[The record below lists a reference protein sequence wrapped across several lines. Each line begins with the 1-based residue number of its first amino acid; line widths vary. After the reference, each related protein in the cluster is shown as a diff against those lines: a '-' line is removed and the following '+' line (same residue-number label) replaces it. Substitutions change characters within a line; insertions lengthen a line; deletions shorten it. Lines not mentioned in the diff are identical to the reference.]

1 MPVPKQAPK
10 PEVERIYKLVERIDD
25 GDIKIP
31 KFQRGFIWKEEQI
44 LYILESIYHG
54 YPIGSLLFWLTKTPM
69 KEERNLG
76 EFELPA
82 TPEQYPRNYVL
93 DGQQRLTSIYGVL
106 KWNKPEIADKLNVY
120 FDLEQGKFLH
130 YKDDDT
136 SDTHVPMNIL
146 FDTSKG
152 LDFRTK
158 LYERPDGVELL
169 KKYDV
174 LYEIFRE
181 YLVPVVTIGEKTI
194 EEVCP
199 IFERINSSGTQLDV
213 FDLMVAATWADDF
226 DLNDEINKV
235 KEALSKKNFENIRKS
250 AYLKM
255 IAGIKGYGVK
265 RDSLLRLR
273 KLPSKDLKD
282 LTTKAKLG
290 AERAIDFLSTDLSI
304 PSDAFLPYEDQL
316 VLFTYFFSKVPNP
329 SSNQLKCLRKWF
341 WQTGF
346 SEYFRG
352 AAEGTLQKNVHLMD
366 SLINEN
372 YDELNIRVSIVEND
386 LLKRQFTKNSAFCK
400 TFILML
406 MKEDPLNITNGE
418 KIDPN
423 IALSQYNK
431 KEFHHIFPQAFL
443 KAEGFTNE
451 KGNNICN
458 ICMLSSSQN
467 KIISDASPSE
477 YIPKFMAELGEH
489 AGRVLESNLIHECCF
504 PGLMSDD
511 YDKFLKK
518 RAELIIQKI
527 KLLTSP
533 EQIEIAPRITTQT
546 PLNLEY

>member
-1 MPVPKQAPK
+1 MPVLKQAPK
-10 PEVERIYKLVERIDD
+10 PDVERIYKLVDRIDS

-31 KFQRGFIWKEEQI
+31 KFQRGFIWTEDQV
-44 LYILESIYHG
+44 LYILESIYNG

-69 KEERNLG
+69 KEERDLG

-82 TPEQYPRNYVL
+82 TPDQYPRNYVL

-106 KWNKPEIADKLNVY
+106 KWDKPKTPHKLNVY
-120 FDLEQGKFLH
+120 FDLEQAKFFN
-130 YKDDDT
+130 YKDEIK
-136 SDTHVPMNIL
+136 DTHVPMNIL

-158 LYERPDGVELL
+158 IYERANGAELL
-169 KKYDV
+169 KQYDI
-174 LYEIFRE
+174 LYEVFRE
-181 YLVPVVTIGEKTI
+181 YLVPVVTISEKTI

-199 IFERINSSGTQLDV
+199 IFERINSTGTQLDV
-213 FDLMVAATWADDF
+213 FDLMVAAIWADDF

-235 KEALSKKNFENIRKS
+235 KEAISKKNFENVRKS

-273 KLPSKDLKD
+273 KLSSEELID
-282 LTTKAKLG
+282 LTTNAKLG

-329 SSNQLKCLRKWF
+329 SPDQLKCLRKWF

-366 SLINEN
+366 SLIDGD
-372 YDELNIRVSIVEND
+372 YDELNVRVSIVEND

-406 MKEDPLNITNGE
+406 MKEGPLNITNGE
-418 KIDPN
+418 RIDPS
-423 IALSQYNK
+423 IALSLYNK

-443 KAEGFTNE
+443 KSSGFTND

-467 KIISDASPSE
+467 KIISDNPPSE
-477 YIPKFMAELGEH
+477 YVPKFITDLGNQAE
-489 AGRVLESNLIHECCF
+489 RVFESNLI
-504 PGLMSDD
+504 PIDGYSGLMDD
-511 YDKFLKK
+511 NYDDFLKR
-518 RAELIIQKI
+518 RAELILRKI

-533 EQIEIAPRITTQT
+533 ELIEIAPRIATQV
-546 PLNLEY
+546 PLKLDY

>member
-1 MPVPKQAPK
+1 M
-10 PEVERIYKLVERIDD
+10 
-25 GDIKIP
+25 
-31 KFQRGFIWKEEQI
+31 
-44 LYILESIYHG
+44 
-54 YPIGSLLFWLTKTPM
+54 T
-69 KEERNLG
+69 EERDLG
-76 EFELPA
+76 GFELPP

-106 KWNKPEIADKLNVY
+106 KWDKPKTPHKLNVY
-120 FDLEQGKFLH
+120 FDLEQGKFFH
-130 YKDDDT
+130 YKDEIK
-136 SDTHVPMNIL
+136 DTHVPMNIL

-158 LYERPDGVELL
+158 IYERANGVELL
-169 KKYDV
+169 KQYDI
-174 LYEIFRE
+174 LYEVFRE
-181 YLVPVVTIGEKTI
+181 YLVPVVTISEKTI

-199 IFERINSSGTQLDV
+199 IFERINSTGTQLDV
-213 FDLMVAATWADDF
+213 FDLMVAATWKDNF
-226 DLNDEINKV
+226 DLNDEISKV
-235 KEALSKKNFENIRKS
+235 KEAISLKNFENIRKS

-273 KLPSKDLKD
+273 KLSSEELID
-282 LTTKAKLG
+282 LTTNAKLG

-329 SSNQLKCLRKWF
+329 SPNQLKCLRRWF

-366 SLINEN
+366 SLIAGD
-372 YDELNIRVSIVEND
+372 YDELNVRVSIVEND

-406 MKEDPLNITNGE
+406 MKEGPLNITNGE
-418 KIDPN
+418 RIDPS
-423 IALSQYNK
+423 IALSFYNK
-431 KEFHHIFPQAFL
+431 KEFHHIYPQAFL
-443 KAEGFTNE
+443 KAGGFTNE

-467 KIISDASPSE
+467 KIISDVPPSQ
-477 YIPKFMAELGEH
+477 YIPKFMTELGEQ
-489 AGRVLESNLIHECCF
+489 AERVFESNLIPAHCY
-504 PGLMSDD
+504 PGILADD
-511 YDKFLKK
+511 YDDFLKR

-527 KLLTSP
+527 KYLTSHDP
-533 EQIEIAPRITTQT
+533 IETTPRIISQT
-546 PLNLEY
+546 SLNI